1 MRFSF
6 LLMLIG
12 PSLAAGVEIPEQFR
26 GAYTC
31 NISEPGSCRRA
42 TIVIHEDDGAMN
54 IEARRIT
61 WWESICDQ

>member
-42 TIVIHEDDGAMN
+42 TIVIYEDDGAMN